1 MTTLTPPQATDFPHG
16 YSGETKTMTFTKH
29 FTFTH
34 PDHTQEVFPVG
45 TLDVPVEV
53 ADHWYAQHHTA
64 NPPTEP
70 PKPGTPA
77 YADRLRGELSERNE
91 TNRLLAQQN
100 ALIAG
105 NVNKQEIEAQ
115 VRAEFTAKLVQEA
128 EASRAAIEAQVR
140 EEMTAKLTAE
150 YEAKLA
156 AETDTA
162 RATIEAEVLE
172 KLKAD
177 KKAK

>member
-1 MTTLTPPQATDFPHG
+1 MTTLTPPMTTNFPHG
-16 YSGETKTMTFTKH
+16 YSGETRTMTFTHH

-77 YADRLRGELSERNE
+77 YADHLRRELSERNE

-100 ALIAG
+100 ELIASG
-105 NVNKQEIEAQ
+105 VNKQSIEAQ
-115 VRAEFTAKLVQEA
+115 VRADYEAKLAEGA
-128 EASRAAIEAQVR
+128 EAARVAIEAQVR

-156 AETDTA
+156 QETDAA
-162 RATIEAEVLE
+162 RAAIEAEVLE